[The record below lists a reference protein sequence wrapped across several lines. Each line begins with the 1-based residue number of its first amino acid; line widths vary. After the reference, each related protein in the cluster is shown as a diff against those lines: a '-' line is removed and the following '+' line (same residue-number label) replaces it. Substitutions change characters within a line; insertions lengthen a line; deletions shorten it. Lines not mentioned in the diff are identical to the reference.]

1 MEKSNNKFEFF
12 KVMNE
17 MGYKVTWT
25 KERKNITYTTSEG
38 YKCRDRKLHN
48 EKYLKENMEAYFK
61 EKYKPKIYDYEY
73 ADEEVVVIEKQN
85 MYVLIIENEKNPE
98 LKRIPNRL
106 ETLRKIVGNE
116 YIDVIKYK
124 DVLIVFDEEAYKKLL
139 PINRTLDGLNI
150 RGTFIVTGNDKK
162 NQDFKDLTKEQIE
175 EYTKK
180 FQLEQENQMEEGE
193 ELE

>member
-1 MEKSNNKFEFF
+1 MNNLRVGNLTF
-12 KVMNE
+12 
-17 MGYKVTWT
+17 GRALTT
-25 KERKNITYTTSEG
+25 AERESW
-38 YKCRDRKLHN
+38 
-48 EKYLKENMEAYFK
+48 EAF
-61 EKYKPKIYDYEY
+61 
-73 ADEEVVVIEKQN
+73 Q
-85 MYVLIIENEKNPE
+85 KNPE

-193 ELE
+193 ELEWEKEKSE